1 MFISLKDACIHGQSY
16 ANKERDRE
24 NWRIESPS
32 STSKRGAVVAPGC
45 LLGPVSFPFKSYDM
59 DECPGDDSPYL
70 PPPPPFPPTVPLP
83 FTRLL
88 PWSGGFTLLT
98 GSLPDIPWSS
108 RVYLATVERVA
119 CVAHAESSGDRAESV
134 SFESLRES
142 NSPSSGRALDAHAT
156 TAGEKGRLGG

>member
-1 MFISLKDACIHGQSY
+1 MILSTLDERYFLKGEDKCQISELIQSMFISLKDACIHSQSY

-70 PPPPPFPPTVPLP
+70 VPPPPPFPPTVPLP
-83 FTRLL
+83 FPRLL
-88 PWSGGFTLLT
+88 PRSGGVTLLT
-98 GSLPDIPWSS
+98 GSLPDVPWSS
-108 RVYLATVERVA
+108 RLPGNGRARRV
-119 CVAHAESSGDRAESV
+119 R
-134 SFESLRES
+134 RE
-142 NSPSSGRALDAHAT
+142 NRQAIGPRVCPSSP
-156 TAGEKGRLGG
+156 